1 MIDVR
6 RGEALSVVFGALL
19 TLLPRLN
26 RFTCLQPFVD
36 ADHPVQTYFPE
47 RKWAIM
53 IPTTLF
59 ILVLAVTG
67 TFVGLV
73 MIKSGKKRS

>member
-1 MIDVR
+1 
-6 RGEALSVVFGALL
+6 
-19 TLLPRLN
+19 
-26 RFTCLQPFVD
+26 VD